1 MLASTLVRAAGYVL
15 LTVAAAARPAA
26 ATPYEAFIEVE
37 DQADLEDLRAA
48 GDLTEDTYEEL
59 LELLEAG
66 VDLSTADRAGLY
78 ALPNL
83 TYADVDRILAYR
95 DAHGGAIRD
104 PAALVAA
111 GVLSAEALRAIT
123 PFLDATRAPAREGA
137 GGWVRASSR
146 FALRDRFLPPSAL
159 RARIAT
165 SGHVQAGFTA
175 VLTRLE
181 LAAPVHDPNRRAL
194 ITERRGHAAALPKA
208 FLKYES
214 GGATVIAGSFRAG
227 FGQRLVFDNSRRY
240 TPNGLYLDDELH
252 DDPALERECREAA
265 GELAESPCEGA
276 AGGRHVTP
284 DYRHHEGLVGVGAG
298 WKRRALGAG
307 WLQAYAWVSVARRS
321 VHQDE
326 LVDRAACPDPHDD
339 DEPACDPP
347 DVFVRPTGPILTP
360 TSRFVGA
367 TLPGVFEERL
377 AGANLA
383 YFADGRNTVGLT
395 AYGAALAGLTEG
407 IDLDTQEHARLPTGR
422 RYGAIGASFSFGKG
436 WLDVSGEAALGVDRL
451 PDSVGPQEGGGGPA
465 GILRATASGAR
476 QELEAAVRYY
486 GIDFANP
493 YARPLSGRDELDG
506 QRARDEV
513 GARLRYHIAR
523 GRLGVRALVDVWT
536 RSSDTGAPPALDSYL
551 RTDVR
556 AARALGLGLW
566 MRFQDRD
573 LRASGHGACF
583 EVPAGADDGD
593 ERAEPVPCSGRRLTT
608 IGRLHLGG
616 AGSLGL
622 TALAEHH
629 LVDDGLDPMSAFHD
643 RFRRDLAGWLIA
655 LWRPDPKLRVR
666 ARARYLHEAWNGD
679 ADDYL
684 ERSFAALLD
693 VALGLR
699 ARDVLR
705 ARVDM
710 KLWLDERAATLA
722 RSPDPELQLWLS
734 YEAGL

>member
-1 MLASTLVRAAGYVL
+1 VRAAGSVL
-15 LTVAAAARPAA
+15 LAVAVAARAAD
-26 ATPYEAFIEVE
+26 ATPYEAFIEIE
-37 DQADLEDLRAA
+37 DQADLEDLWAA

-66 VDLSTADRAGLY
+66 VDLSTADRAELY

-111 GVLSAEALRAIT
+111 GVLSAEALRAIA
-123 PFLDATRAPAREGA
+123 PFLDATRGPDGK
-137 GGWVRASSR
+137 GGGRVRASSR
-146 FALRDRFLPPSAL
+146 FALRDPFLPPSAL

-214 GGATVIAGSFRAG
+214 GDRTAIAGSFRAG

-240 TPNGLYLDDELH
+240 TPNGLYLDDDLH
-252 DDPALERECREAA
+252 EDPELERECRQAA
-265 GELAESPCEGA
+265 GELAASPCEGA

-298 WKRRALGAG
+298 WKRRSLGAG
-307 WLQAYAWVSVARRS
+307 WLQAYGWASVARRA

-326 LVDRAACPDPHDD
+326 LVDRQACPDPHDD
-339 DEPACDPP
+339 DAPACDPP
-347 DVFVRPTGPILTP
+347 KVFVRPTGPILTP
-360 TSRFVGA
+360 TSRFEGEL
-367 TLPGVFEERL
+367 LPGVFAERL
-377 AGANLA
+377 AGVNLA
-383 YFADGRNTVGLT
+383 YFADRRNTVGLT
-395 AYGAALAGLTEG
+395 AYGAMLAGLVRG
-407 IDLDTQEHARLPTGR
+407 IELDTQEHSRLPTGR
-422 RYGAIGASFSFGKG
+422 QYGAIGASFSFGKG
-436 WLDVSGEAALGVDRL
+436 WLDVSGEAALGIDRL
-451 PDSVGPQEGGGGPA
+451 PDSMGPQEGGGGPA
-465 GILRATASGAR
+465 GILRATATGAR

-486 GIDFANP
+486 SIDFANP
-493 YARPLSGRDELDG
+493 YARPLSGRDEFDG

-513 GARLRYHIAR
+513 GARLRYHRGGAR
-523 GRLGVRALVDVWT
+523 LAVRALVDVWT
-536 RSSDTGAPPALDSYL
+536 RSSDVGAPPALDSYL

-566 MRFQDRD
+566 LRLQDRD
-573 LRASGHGACF
+573 LRASGHAQCF
-583 EVPAGADDGD
+583 DAPADDDGGD
-593 ERAEPVPCSGRRLTT
+593 ERAEPISCSGRRLTT

-616 AGSLGL
+616 AGSFGL

-629 LVDDGLDPMSAFHD
+629 LVDDGLLPMSAFQD
-643 RFRRDLAGWLIA
+643 RFRRDLGGWLIA

-666 ARARYLHEAWNGD
+666 ARARYLHEAANGP